1 MKLTEQEFWDD
12 YWTNIQ
18 LPSQID
24 HNNAF
29 ERCLAEAL
37 NSELNGI
44 SGDVLEVGCAPGKW
58 LAFFCKYQKEIF
70 HIF

>member
-24 HNNAF
+24 HNNSF

-44 SGDVLEVGCAPGKW
+44 SGDVLEV
-58 LAFFCKYQKEIF
+58 L
-70 HIF
+70 HS